1 LGVFAGLLTF
11 ASASAGF
18 FRFNPY
24 TPIEDALPY
33 YALFA
38 LILIVGLG
46 LFALFLQTL
55 FIKDQTK
62 EDQTKEDQTKED
74 QTKEDQTKE
83 DQKLWKKILSIKCIK
98 CMILFLLAIILATT
112 LFSVKKQI
120 NDIKSKLNTEQTDN
134 SQNDDNDKEIILD
147 YNE

>member
-1 LGVFAGLLTF
+1 MGVFAGLLTF

-55 FIKDQTK
+55 FIK
-62 EDQTKEDQTKED
+62 D